1 MDNNIA
7 KVKIDDISFQELMLD
22 VKKGNI
28 RIPNFQREF
37 VWEQSQIINLL
48 DSIYRHYPIG
58 SFLFWRTKEEIESFR
73 TIGDVQLDHE
83 SSRAVH
89 YVLDGQ
95 QRITSLFASL
105 EEAEIKVKIKGKTVK
120 KKLEIFFDLDEE
132 EFVADPYAKTR
143 KKKIYKP
150 KRLISFS
157 NQENYFDFLHLFTE
171 KFEEFDFSKERICQW
186 LMEKLDKSPSHTN
199 QLFNDCVNWGLFE
212 WKSDHY
218 RFGKNKDV
226 IYEDSAVAML
236 NLLATHFAWFDDMFV
251 QFESNPEI
259 GNVEDFSQIV
269 DEHTEEEM
277 TSAWYMKERLRW
289 LQGLGL
295 GVYDNAGFR
304 LTEQGIQALKQYHN
318 QRYEEKARQEQVEQ
332 DYQQRYISIKQ
343 ITELSVLQLV
353 KGMNEERYDMVD
365 KVVSSFKSY
374 PFSIIHVIEQ
384 PVDIAC
390 DIFERINNSG
400 QILKLVDLMVAKSY
414 SPSFNMRERMYQ
426 FFQELDKE
434 NYSDIPDITIL
445 QCLAAVLCKSIKRN
459 DILLLD
465 RFKISNAW
473 DGVIE
478 SIKRAIDYLK
488 SDFNLTSSKILPYN
502 SLLVPLA
509 YYFYYHKDSFV
520 SDEAGNEL
528 QLWFWKASFT
538 SRYDSAVETK
548 IGDDLLEIDKILNG
562 KKPSFEY
569 QAQLID
575 EERIMNQ
582 RLHLGSAFCK
592 SILCLYNQMHPVDF
606 LNNTPVKLNTF
617 SKFNS
622 GELHHIFPQAY
633 LRNHLPDQAEMKDSI
648 VNIAIAS
655 ASVHKKIYRDK
666 APAEYIG
673 DCKENNTEF
682 DTALKSHL
690 ISDLSASGLMENDYN
705 QFLSY
710 RTEKIINEIEAR
722 IGKLS
727 RIETELRKDEKGV
740 IDDFESNLRKLINN
754 QMQSINLGYWRD
766 MPPDFKDRVEQRITN
781 WLKTNPARQRG
792 EVNPLDFCQI
802 FDYFK
807 VIKRFWSEFENIF
820 ISKSK
825 LEKHFENISEFRNS
839 MMHSRD
845 IDLSTRKFAEGSLI
859 WFDQLFE
866 KNLNMEP

>member
-7 KVKIDDISFQELMLD
+7 KVKIDDMSFQELMLD

-48 DSIYRHYPIG
+48 DSIYHHYPIG
-58 SFLFWRTKEEIESFR
+58 SFLFWRTTEKIESFR
-73 TIGDVQLDHE
+73 TIGDIQLDCE

-120 KKLEIFFDLDEE
+120 KKLEIFFDLDKE
-132 EFVADPYAKTR
+132 EFVADPYAKT
-143 KKKIYKP
+143 KKQRIYKS
-150 KRLISFS
+150 KRIMSFPG
-157 NQENYFDFLHLFTE
+157 QENYLDFLKLLTE
-171 KFEEFDFSKERICQW
+171 KFEEFDFSKERICIW
-186 LMEKLDKSPSHTN
+186 LAEVLDRQVSSVIPT
-199 QLFNDCVNWGLFE
+199 FNDCINWKLFE
-212 WKSDHY
+212 WKSDHC
-218 RFGKNKDV
+218 RFGKNKDA
-226 IYEDSAVAML
+226 IYDTSTITIL
-236 NLLATHFAWFDDMFV
+236 NVLAKHFAWFDDMFT
-251 QFESNPEI
+251 ELALNP
-259 GNVEDFSQIV
+259 NVTNIEEFTKII
-269 DEHTEEEM
+269 DERTEEEL
-277 TSAWYMKERLRW
+277 TDPWYMRERLRW

-295 GVYDNAGFR
+295 AIYDNDNFK
-304 LTEQGIQALKQYHN
+304 LTEKGIQAIKEYQN
-318 QRYEEKARQEQVEQ
+318 QCEEEKQRQEQLEQ
-332 DYQQRYISIKQ
+332 DYQQKYISIKQ

-374 PFSIIHVIEQ
+374 PFSIIYVIEQ

-426 FFQELDKE
+426 FFQELEKE

-445 QCLAAVLCKSIKRN
+445 QCLAAILGKSIKRN

-465 RFKISNAW
+465 RFKISDAW
-473 DGVIE
+473 DEVIE

-488 SDFNLTSSKILPYN
+488 SDFNLTSSKIIPYN

-509 YYFYYHKDSFV
+509 YYFFYNKNPFV
-520 SDEAGNEL
+520 SDEAGKEL

-548 IGDDLLEIDKILNG
+548 IGDDLLEIDKILKG
-562 KKPSFEY
+562 EKPSFEY

-633 LRNHLPDQAEMKDSI
+633 LKNHLPDQAEMKDSI

-666 APAEYIG
+666 PPAEYIG
-673 DCKENNTEF
+673 DCQEKNTEF
-682 DTALKSHL
+682 DRALKTHL
-690 ISDLSASGLMENDYN
+690 IPNVSESGLMENDYN

-710 RTEKIINEIEAR
+710 RTENIIKEIEAR

-740 IDDFESNLRKLINN
+740 FDNFESDLRKLINDK
-754 QMQSINLGYWRD
+754 MQSINPAYWED
-766 MPPDFKDRVEQRITN
+766 MPSDFKDRIEQRITN
-781 WLKTNPARQRG
+781 WLKTNPSRQRE

-807 VIKRFWSEFENIF
+807 VIKRFWNNFENIF
-820 ISKSK
+820 VSKSK

-859 WFDQLFE
+859 WFDQIFE
-866 KNLNMEP
+866 KEF